1 MSQPPYPPPG
11 GDDPAGQ
18 RPAQQGWGQPD
29 DSGQHAGQP
38 QYGHPQYGHPQYG
51 RPYLAQPGGYVPGQQ
66 YGQQYG
72 QQPPKSR
79 SSVVIALTVGEVL
92 VLAGLAVGLVLLLRG
107 DDSGTT
113 AADPTRTG
121 SSSSSGS
128 TTAPGAGGVPPAT
141 VPPTGLGSDAALD
154 AQARDCYGGD
164 MTACDDLFFA
174 SDVGSRYERYADTC
188 AGRQPEGTGEL
199 CSVTFPE

>member
-1 MSQPPYPPPG
+1 
-11 GDDPAGQ
+11 
-18 RPAQQGWGQPD
+18 
-29 DSGQHAGQP
+29 
-38 QYGHPQYGHPQYG
+38 
-51 RPYLAQPGGYVPGQQ
+51 
-66 YGQQYG
+66 
-72 QQPPKSR
+72 
-79 SSVVIALTVGEVL
+79 VVIALTVGGVL

-154 AQARDCYGGD
+154 AQARDCYDGD